1 MKIRVMK
8 ASDFEREEI
17 RENQTS
23 QDILNIIEEFHY
35 SIIIQKVNSEED
47 VYNVDYNITI
57 YDDWVE

>member
-35 SIIIQKVNSEED
+35 SIIIAKVNSED
-47 VYNVDYNITI
+47 DIDNVDYNITI